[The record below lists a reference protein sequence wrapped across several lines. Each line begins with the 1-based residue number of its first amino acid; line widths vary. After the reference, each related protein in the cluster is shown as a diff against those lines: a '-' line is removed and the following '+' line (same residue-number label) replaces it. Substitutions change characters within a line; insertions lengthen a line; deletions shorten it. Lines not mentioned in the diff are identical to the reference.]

1 MRPTPVAAGRTSVA
15 TAALTEV
22 HGRTVSWFRLAGGPH
37 RGALG
42 AAEGDVMARAVR
54 RAIEA
59 GLPIVGELATSGAD
73 VGQDVAGLHAWGR
86 VAAALTAA
94 SGNVPIILL
103 VTGPCLSG
111 PALLLGLADHV
122 VMTDASF
129 AYVSGPNAVER
140 MTGLTVDHRKLG
152 GAAMHAT
159 QSGLASLVAPD
170 VDAAYDDAAEL
181 LSYLPDNCMTPPAG
195 EPVTDPVTRPCERAA
210 AAVPERATASYD
222 VRVVVRDVMDEGSF
236 LELREQHAASVVIG
250 YARLA
255 GHSVGIVANQPC
267 QLAGTLDIDA
277 SRKAA
282 RFVATCDRFNLP
294 IVTFVDTPGFQPGK
308 ELEWRGIIRHGA
320 ELVHAYA
327 EATVPRAC
335 VILRKA
341 YGGAY
346 IVMDSRGLGT
356 DLALAWPTAEIAV
369 MGAAGAVEILARR
382 RLSAV
387 EDPVERQELR
397 TKLIAD
403 YEAEHLSPRVAM
415 ERGFVDD
422 VIDPVDTRAVLAGGL
437 ARLANKREH
446 LPRRKHSNTPL

>member
-1 MRPTPVAAGRTSVA
+1 
-15 TAALTEV
+15 
-22 HGRTVSWFRLAGGPH
+22 
-37 RGALG
+37 
-42 AAEGDVMARAVR
+42 MARAVR
-54 RAIEA
+54 RALEA
-59 GLPIVGELATSGAD
+59 GVPLVGELATSGAD

-86 VAAALTAA
+86 VAAAMTKA
-94 SGNVPIILL
+94 SGSVPLVL
-103 VTGPCLSG
+103 FVTGPCLSG

-129 AYVSGPNAVER
+129 AYVSGPGAVER
-140 MTGLTVDHRKLG
+140 MTGLVAGHRELG
-152 GAAMHAT
+152 GAPMHAT
-159 QSGLASLVAPD
+159 RSGLASLLAGD
-170 VDAAYDDAAEL
+170 VDDGYDAIAEL
-181 LSYLPDNCMTPPAG
+181 LAYLPDNCMAAPPV
-195 EPVTDPVTRPCERAA
+195 EQCLDPIDRSCDRAA
-210 AAVPERATASYD
+210 VVVPERATASYD
-222 VRVVVRDVMDEGSF
+222 VRVVVRDVMDADTF
-236 LELREQHAASVVIG
+236 LELREQHAPSVVIG
-250 YARLA
+250 YARL
-255 GHSVGIVANQPC
+255 GGRPVGVVANQPC

-282 RFVATCDRFNLP
+282 RFVATCDRFGLP

-308 ELEWRGIIRHGA
+308 DLEWRGIIRHGA

-369 MGAAGAVEILARR
+369 MGASGAVEILERR
-382 RLSAV
+382 RLAAI
-387 EDPVERQELR
+387 DDTDERAEVR
-397 TKLIAD
+397 SKLIAE

-422 VIDPVDTRAVLAGGL
+422 VIEPAATRAVLAAGL